1 MQKEYVV
8 EFFHKGEVKEVNF
21 TAANL
26 LDLYEQIDEWK
37 GSGEFAPVYSDDI
50 SGIFVTGTVTGLR

>member
-8 EFFHKGEVKEVNF
+8 QFFHYGEVKEVTF

-26 LDLYEQIDEWK
+26 LDLYEQIDKWK
-37 GSGEFAPVYSDDI
+37 SSGEFAPVYSDDI
-50 SGIFVTGTVTGLR
+50 SGITEVSW